1 MTQEITIR
9 GRKFTVEPKTRVDR
23 EGKLG
28 RFFELHGPKGAY
40 YFTMANI
47 RTGLHF
53 VVNAKAT
60 RSSGLPFD
68 GVWLR
73 DNNGVLEVAKQ

>member
-9 GRKFTVEPKTRVDR
+9 GRKFTVDFTIRNGIDGKETRVF
-23 EGKLG
+23 KL
-28 RFFELHGPKGAY
+28 LGPRGAH
-40 YFTMANI
+40 YFTMKNI
-47 RTGLHF
+47 HTGLHF

-73 DNNGVLEVAKQ
+73 DNNGVLEVARQ